1 MEFAQRVHR
10 VIIAREFIMNYV
22 ILKSVVIVNSD
33 NLFAFNLSVA

>member
-22 ILKSVVIVNSD
+22 ILKSVVNNA